1 MIKRILPIICLLF
14 VTFEPARADV
24 NIGDKAPEITVD
36 KWYNL
41 PKGKKSVTKADLKG
55 QIVVVEFWATWCG
68 PCIASIPHLNEMQA
82 KYKKDGVVLLAVSYE
97 PTATVSKFLGSRK
110 MNYVVAAGGETTR
123 DAFGI
128 DGYPTS
134 FIIDPDGNVVWKGHP
149 ATIDEPL
156 AKIVKET
163 PAKGKSF
170 LVSGSAKSLATK
182 ADKLYQKRD
191 YEGAMKA
198 YEQLS
203 KDYSETKE
211 GKTAKEK
218 LKKMKGNSSIME
230 KIKSAKEERQAD
242 KWLRC
247 ARALAQYGDP
257 ADSVKYY
264 KRIID
269 KYPNTKSAKFAL
281 SEYDAIKEKAGKSAS
296 KNDASSEK
304 KSAKKSAEADGE
316 DEDEDSDDDSDS
328 DDSDDADEDSSDDE

>member
-1 MIKRILPIICLLF
+1 MFKRILPIVCLSF
-14 VTFEPARADV
+14 VTVAPARAGV
-24 NIGDKAPEITVD
+24 NVGDKSPEITVD

-41 PKGKKSVTKADLKG
+41 PKGKKAVTKADLKG

-68 PCIASIPHLNEMQA
+68 PCIASIPHLNEIQE

-110 MNYVVAAGGETTR
+110 MKYIVAAGGETTR

-134 FIIDPDGNVVWKGHP
+134 FIIDPDGNVAWKGHP

-170 LVSGSAKSLATK
+170 LVTGSAKSLATK
-182 ADKLYQKRD
+182 AEKLYQKRD
-191 YEGAMKA
+191 YEGAMKT

-203 KDYSETKE
+203 RDYSETKE
-211 GKTAKEK
+211 GKAAKEK

-257 ADSVKYY
+257 SDSAKYY

-281 SEYDAIKEKAGKSAS
+281 SEYDAVKDKAKNSAS
-296 KNDASSEK
+296 SDKSSSGK
-304 KSAKKSAEADGE
+304 KSAKKSAVEDSE
-316 DEDEDSDDDSDS
+316 DEETDDDSESEDSEDSDDAESE
-328 DDSDDADEDSSDDE
+328 DE